1 MSCTYHIFEID
12 TSSTMPIQPAP
23 PSVVAIAIFDEDT
36 RNTETVFADD
46 AASVT
51 SIPDT
56 DKDGERTSGK
66 EF

>member
-1 MSCTYHIFEID
+1 
-12 TSSTMPIQPAP
+12 MPRQPEP
-23 PSVVAIAIFDEDT
+23 PSVVVIATFVEEVLD
-36 RNTETVFADD
+36 RETALAEA

-56 DKDGERTSGK
+56 DKDADRASGK